1 MSDKWDVPAYPQ
13 GIDQGASDA
22 GFPIV
27 EHRGGITIRQAFV
40 MAAMQGLCANSSL
53 GDFSYAAYATQAIWV
68 ADATLK
74 ALDEH
79 AQP

>member
-1 MSDKWDVPAYPQ
+1 MRADQPAYPMT
-13 GIDQGASDA
+13 GATLQMKEGVYFLDK
-22 GFPIV
+22 
-27 EHRGGITIRQAFV
+27 GGMTIREVFV